1 MVSKYIRKNSQE
13 EVCSLALCS
22 KSRNRDYIL
31 ITSMSMFCQ
40 MYHLGKL
47 VLRFSTTVYQK
58 QAFFFFFFYEKGNF
72 LVLVTVQLS
81 KEWWWG
87 GFYQPYYDTKDDFE
101 SSYDSAV
108 RSSSFLYLVL
118 SFLVSSGFEIWMQ
131 REKKDRAISP
141 SFVQSC
147 WIADDD
153 NQQQFQNPNEHFLLL
168 NSNHLK
174 TCSEIESIF
183 EVVIRQGFSKRW
195 VQ

>member
-22 KSRNRDYIL
+22 KSRNMDYIL

-40 MYHLGKL
+40 MYHLGKP
-47 VLRFSTTVYQK
+47 VLRFITTVYHK
-58 QAFFFFFFYEKGNF
+58 KKTSIFYEKGNF

-118 SFLVSSGFEIWMQ
+118 SFLVYSVGVPARWRWKLADTYMKKWYQSMVNMVLVFDFGLRCRRPSLVFVELQ
-131 REKKDRAISP
+131 R
-141 SFVQSC
+141 SFKS
-147 WIADDD
+147 
-153 NQQQFQNPNEHFLLL
+153 
-168 NSNHLK
+168 
-174 TCSEIESIF
+174 
-183 EVVIRQGFSKRW
+183 
-195 VQ
+195 